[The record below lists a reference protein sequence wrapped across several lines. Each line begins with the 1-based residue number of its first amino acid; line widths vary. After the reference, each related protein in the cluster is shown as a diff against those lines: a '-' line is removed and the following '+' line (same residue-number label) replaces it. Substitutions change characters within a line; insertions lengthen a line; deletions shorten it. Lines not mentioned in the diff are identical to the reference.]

1 MRGYIHYGE
10 DDYEVE
16 AEVEHQTQPMP
27 EAHFR
32 AICGIIKL
40 AIVGTAT
47 VCIVFLTGKMGLLFD
62 AGIAFMYGFFR
73 LMQDC

>member
-16 AEVEHQTQPMP
+16 AEVEHQNQPMP

-32 AICGIIKL
+32 AVCGIIKL
-40 AIVGTAT
+40 AIVGAAA
-47 VCIVFLTGKMGLLFD
+47 VGVVFLAGTGGLLFD
-62 AGIAFMYGFFR
+62 AGIAFMYGFYR